1 MQIPLQK
8 MQHQVPIIS
17 LYAIIKNLI
26 IDGTTKN
33 YIQTQPHTNINQHH
47 IKDEKWLTI
56 STH

>member
-1 MQIPLQK
+1 MA
-8 MQHQVPIIS
+8 IIS
-17 LYAIIKNLI
+17 LYATTKNLI
-26 IDGTTKN
+26 IHFTTKN